1 MIFSA
6 VPHGPDPSNIHPSSS
21 RISQALDLVR
31 SRLPALAGP
40 FWALRRRCCR
50 HRGPLGRWCT
60 RRRSDPPCRCTAS
73 SAMWTWCRGESGGC
87 SRLCPWSPTLHT
99 VAGHHRLRAPRRLH
113 PQPRPVVH
121 IFLSRSSHLNCDCI
135 DGCLLK
141 VSDSGGSARASLAMG
156 RFRVRVRVRMKDK
169 YGGRRE
175 ACSACYIEC

>member
-87 SRLCPWSPTLHT
+87 SRLYPWSPTLTHC
-99 VAGHHRLRAPRRLH
+99 G
-113 PQPRPVVH
+113 
-121 IFLSRSSHLNCDCI
+121 RSSPTTSPSPTSSSTLTSGPHFI
-135 DGCLLK
+135 
-141 VSDSGGSARASLAMG
+141 VSIYRILIVIALTDA
-156 RFRVRVRVRMKDK
+156 F
-169 YGGRRE
+169 
-175 ACSACYIEC
+175 